1 MAFFNSKTADS
12 HAYMDLFVP
21 QLGLF
26 HLSVGPFSSLSW
38 VFFISDIYFHG

>member
-26 HLSVGPFSSLSW
+26 IPQLGL
-38 VFFISDIYFHG
+38 FHP